1 MSRPTSTQIRNQ
13 PLAPEIFARDGDRDL
28 VARNPALKEAVDQV
42 SEISTLPNVAM
53 RIMEVACDPDAGAQE
68 LKTVVEADPT
78 LCVRV
83 LRCVNSP
90 LYGLREEVADLNR
103 AICYLGFNAIRDL
116 AVTATVCELFRSPRS
131 IGTYQ
136 RPGLWRHLVAVGIC
150 ARMIAIRTRL
160 DGFENAF
167 IAGLLHDIG
176 IILADQHRHDEFQR
190 VIHSLSPQKTLPETE
205 LEAIGYT
212 HCQLGYLIGKKWLLP
227 SVVLSAIQFH
237 HEPHLCSRTD
247 EAIVH
252 CVSIANLICTLKDIT
267 SVGMKLVRLAP
278 QTLEVLQLRK
288 EDLRVM
294 GEDLDHEIALHENL
308 FEIHR
313 AGS

>member
-1 MSRPTSTQIRNQ
+1 MSQPTSTRNRNE
-13 PLAPEIFARDGDRDL
+13 PLAPEIPARDDRDI
-28 VARNPALKEAVDQV
+28 AAQNRGLKDAADQV

-53 RIMEVACDPDAGAQE
+53 RIMEVAGDPDASAQE

-90 LYGLREEVADLNR
+90 VYGLREEVADLNH

-116 AVTATVCELFRSPRS
+116 AVTATVCELFRSSRS
-131 IGTYQ
+131 IGTYV
-136 RPGLWRHLVAVGIC
+136 RPALWRHLVAVGIC
-150 ARMIAIRTRL
+150 TRMIAVRTRL

-176 IILADQHRHDEFQR
+176 IILADQHRHEEFQR
-190 VIHSLSPQKTLPETE
+190 VIHSLTPQKTLPETE
-205 LEAIGYT
+205 LETVGYT
-212 HCQLGYLIGKKWLLP
+212 HCQLGYLVGRRWHLP
-227 SVVLSAIQFH
+227 SVVLAAIQFH
-237 HEPHLCSRTD
+237 HEPQLCSGAD
-247 EAIVH
+247 EAVVH
-252 CVSIANLICTLKDIT
+252 CVSIANLVCTLKDMS

-278 QTLEVLQLRK
+278 ETLEVLQLRK
-288 EDLRVM
+288 EDLKVL
-294 GEDLDHEIALHENL
+294 GEDLDHEIAQHKNL
-308 FEIHR
+308 FEIQQ